1 MHTYRIGKLDINQ
14 PRLLKELQRIAHFK
28 FTEAYNNYLF
38 GGPWKSCMLWSI
50 GGETGDGRITNYDYT
65 QPRAKTNY
73 AEQLPYL
80 TELISQYFNLKYL
93 NFARLAIITNSVL
106 IPHRDLLEL
115 GAVPAHARN
124 AHRIHVPLITHDNC
138 YFWEENIVYQ
148 MRFGEAWFLDASRA
162 HSAASLSEQDRVH
175 LMLDFPDVEDASQL
189 IRFKKDDREEIPP
202 ESIQARSALTEAE
215 RRELLALGNVID
227 IDNFKDIFSIV
238 IKKHYCKD
246 GGDNFVWNTMRQIAA
261 SSRNPAVGSK
271 VEEMYRYFMVERSD

>member
-1 MHTYRIGKLDINQ
+1 MAARPATAGS
-14 PRLLKELQRIAHFK
+14 P
-28 FTEAYNNYLF
+28 
-38 GGPWKSCMLWSI
+38 
-50 GGETGDGRITNYDYT
+50 NYDYT
-65 QPRAKTNY
+65 QPPSKTKY

-93 NFARLAIITNSVL
+93 NFARLAIINNSVL

-124 AHRIHVPLITHDNC
+124 VHRIHVPLITHDNC

-175 LMLDFPDVEDASQL
+175 LMLDFPDVENASQL
-189 IRFKKDDREEIPP
+189 IRFKKDDREEISP

-215 RRELLALGNVID
+215 RRELLALANVID
-227 IDNFKDIFSIV
+227 IDNFKNIFSIV

-246 GGDNFVWNTMRQIAA
+246 GGAIIGAIGRRDFSAEA
-261 SSRNPAVGSK
+261 SPERPLMLSDPRLDVRELVVPLGNDEGQPNDRHPSEAQARPIAVGW
-271 VEEMYRYFMVERSD
+271 EMSIQ